1 MSGNL
6 HTPARIGGVLVL
18 TTALSL
24 FSSCK
29 LDSMLF
35 NTKKLSSYTLSNLV
49 IPDSL
54 RTFVSLSSRG
64 KTIYGF
70 YVKSSGVHVTT
81 SGSDSVVTVLYCH
94 GNLESI
100 EPYWERIELLFR
112 AGYSVFIFDY
122 EGFGMSEGEC
132 SEEALYADGRA
143 ALAYVRSRPDV
154 DQAHIVFYGWSLGAV
169 VAIDLAAR
177 QFTPRVLVCESPFA
191 SGEALLQ
198 SATLIDIPG
207 NIVLK
212 GDYNNAAKI
221 RDVHAPFLLF
231 HGTDDRFIDI
241 TKNGEVIFDNANEP
255 KRFIRVPGAGHT
267 TVPWTMGADAY
278 LKALTDFIAAY

>member
-1 MSGNL
+1 MSGKRQKWA
-6 HTPARIGGVLVL
+6 HIAGVVVV

-24 FSSCK
+24 FTSCK
-29 LDSMLF
+29 LDNMLF
-35 NTKKLSSYTLSNLV
+35 NTKKLTSYTLSNRV
-49 IPDSL
+49 IPDSM
-54 RTFVSLSSRG
+54 RTFVSLTSRG
-64 KTIYGF
+64 NRIYGF
-70 YVKSSGVHVTT
+70 YVKSSGAHPDGTI
-81 SGSDSVVTVLYCH
+81 LYCH

-100 EPYWERIELLFR
+100 EPYWERVELLFR
-112 AGYSVFIFDY
+112 AGYNVFIFDY
-122 EGFGMSEGEC
+122 EGYGMSEGEC

-154 DQAHIVFYGWSLGAV
+154 NQAHLVIYGWSLGAV

-177 QFTPRVLVCESPFA
+177 EFTPRVLVCESPFA
-191 SGEALLQ
+191 SGEALVQ
-198 SATLIDIPG
+198 SGTLIDIPG
-207 NIVLK
+207 NVVLK

-241 TKNGEVIFDNANEP
+241 TKNGQVIFDNANEP
-255 KRFIRVPGAGHT
+255 KKFIRVPGAGHT

-278 LKALTDFIAAY
+278 IKALVDFIEAY

>member
-1 MSGNL
+1 MSGKG
-6 HTPARIGGVLVL
+6 HWPKHIAGVVIL

-29 LDSMLF
+29 LDTMLF
-35 NTKKLSSYTLSNLV
+35 NAKKLTSYTLSNRV

-54 RTFVSLSSRG
+54 RTFVSLTSRG
-64 KTIYGF
+64 NRIYGF
-70 YVKSSGVHVTT
+70 YVKSSGVHPDGTI
-81 SGSDSVVTVLYCH
+81 LYCH

-100 EPYWERIELLFR
+100 EPYWERVELLFR
-112 AGYSVFIFDY
+112 AGYNVFIYDY
-122 EGFGMSEGEC
+122 EGYGMSEGEC

-143 ALAYVRSRPDV
+143 SLAYLLSRPDV
-154 DQAHIVFYGWSLGAV
+154 NKAHIVFYGWSLGAV

-177 QFTPRVLVCESPFA
+177 QSTPRVLVCESPFA
-191 SGEALLQ
+191 SGEALVQ
-198 SATLIDIPG
+198 SGTLIDIPG
-207 NIVLK
+207 NVVIK

-241 TKNGEVIFDNANEP
+241 TKNGQVIFDNANEP
-255 KRFIRVPGAGHT
+255 KKFIRVDGAGHT

-278 LKALTDFIAAY
+278 IKALVDFIEAD

>member
-1 MSGNL
+1 MSGKL
-6 HTPARIGGVLVL
+6 RTSAHIAGVVVL

-29 LDSMLF
+29 LDSLLF
-35 NTKKLSSYTLSNLV
+35 NTKKLTSYTLSNRV
-49 IPDSL
+49 IPDSM
-54 RTFVSLSSRG
+54 RTFVSLTSRG
-64 KTIYGF
+64 KKIYGF
-70 YVKSSGVHVTT
+70 YVKSSGAHPDGTI
-81 SGSDSVVTVLYCH
+81 LYCH

-100 EPYWERIELLFR
+100 EPYWERVELLFR
-112 AGYSVFIFDY
+112 AGYNVFIFDY

-154 DQAHIVFYGWSLGAV
+154 NQAHIVFYGWSLGAV

-177 QFTPRVLVCESPFA
+177 EFTPRVLVCESPFA
-191 SGEALLQ
+191 SGEAVVQ
-198 SATLIDIPG
+198 SGTLIDIPG
-207 NIVLK
+207 NVVLK
-212 GDYNNAAKI
+212 GEYNNAAKI

-255 KRFIRVPGAGHT
+255 KKFIRVPGAGHT
-267 TVPWTMGADAY
+267 TVPWTMGPDAY
-278 LKALTDFIAAY
+278 IKAVVDFIEAY